1 MARWKDKPQLVA
13 LAGDETIPLTSTSGG
28 AKVGGGTVA
37 AGGDA
42 HTTPAQVRAFATQI
56 EIVSTITSGTITP
69 TGTTDLVRPAA
80 LTAALTIANPTGTLV
95 DGASFEVQLYS
106 AAAQGLTWGSKY
118 ADRMGALPATTVA
131 GKYHYIGLE
140 YNAADDKFYCR
151 YAQVQA

>member
-1 MARWKDKPQLVA
+1 MARWKDKPQLA
-13 LAGDETIPLTSTSGG
+13 TLAGNEVIPATSLSGG
-28 AKVGGGTVA
+28 GKLGGGTVA
-37 AGGDA
+37 ANDDIHIA
-42 HTTPAQVRAFATQI
+42 LEDLRRYVTTPK
-56 EIVSTITSGTITP
+56 IVTTITSGTITP
-69 TGTTDLVRPAA
+69 AGDTDLVRPAS